1 MARDTIIIAGSMG
14 QREERIVGHLSE
26 MMSSSSGAAGAGREL
41 TKSENGFQCQDCGSL
56 KFSIRH
62 DIYRANKS
70 YKDVLAGSVRELGYA
85 A

>member
-14 QREERIVGHLSE
+14 QREERIVGHL
-26 MMSSSSGAAGAGREL
+26 SSSGAAGAGREL

-70 YKDVLAGSVRELGYA
+70 YKDVLAGSVWGLSYIA
-85 A
+85 